1 MTLAERK
8 TLVSFLEIYR
18 LTSGGCSKN
27 QWCKSETFMHFTS
40 NQSLKPSVSPFVAV
54 RTTLQS
60 PIGSQQKT
68 GRVHT
73 KLFYKTAFLSK
84 YHASAM
90 MMMELAEKKV
100 LLFLLFDMFA
110 WSWMNVSIITR
121 AALSSAFPF
130 NEFSGNSAF
139 RSQWEWLKPAEPWLV
154 KHVKPEAAG

>member
-90 MMMELAEKKV
+90 MMMELAEKRFFYFSCSTCLRGHGWMCPSSQEQLY
-100 LLFLLFDMFA
+100 LLRSPLM
-110 WSWMNVSIITR
+110 
-121 AALSSAFPF
+121 SSAGILLLGA
-130 NEFSGNSAF
+130 SGSDWSLQS
-139 RSQWEWLKPAEPWLV
+139 R
-154 KHVKPEAAG
+154 G